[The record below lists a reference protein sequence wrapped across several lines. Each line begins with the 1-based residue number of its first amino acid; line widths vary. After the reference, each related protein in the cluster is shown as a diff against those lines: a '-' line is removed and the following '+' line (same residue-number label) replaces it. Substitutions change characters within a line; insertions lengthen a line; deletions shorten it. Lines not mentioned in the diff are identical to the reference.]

1 MYTCEYMYALHV
13 GMESFSRQSATKSN
27 LVILT
32 VSDQQHVVNE
42 LDPVSYKYHA
52 IGLQLG
58 VTHEKLKEIDRL
70 YTKSKDKL
78 REVIA
83 ERLKQAQ
90 PLTWPS
96 IVSILIADNIKENDL
111 ASRLENKYAQAPGK
125 DASIH
130 HISPSCTSVSP
141 LSNVHV
147 PSDHMTVTLPMQRQ
161 PLLLNEASETD
172 RTVANQTV
180 PMASMY
186 TGSTSNPL
194 SHQQLTGI
202 STNPVRELN
211 VFQAPPSRSSPEDVI
226 NRHSSELTEVIGNDL
241 PYFSS
246 KFIERGFI
254 TRGAAGD
261 IDKKT
266 GVGDRQKGNELLSL
280 AMGNYHIS
288 HDKNRWFEDFVAI
301 FSSESAYESL
311 ASNMIAECK
320 FGTCPH
326 VPASM
331 PSSSSMSQAP
341 SFPLHMPP
349 AHHLSSGGTCTQDNV
364 PLLQHPVLS
373 SWPVPF
379 HPYQLPQPQNHYLS
393 YYAPYYPQPHTSG
406 PPPHNLPQITE
417 FQAPPPKRHCFQ
429 YNPKELVAQF
439 KEYVKTLYRSRK
451 VERDANILKLPT
463 PSLEYI
469 NLAIIDRKSKGLKS
483 EYDKITEAMVR
494 HGNVDVIKEKKF
506 PIDINKIAA
515 NLPVGDLEKVIVV
528 EGAPGVGKSTFAW
541 EFCRRWERGEIAQQY
556 DLVLLLRLRDARI
569 SQAKTLK
576 DLICHSSN
584 DICEAVVKEL
594 ESSLGVN
601 VLIILEGFDE
611 LPDAC
616 RTEPSLFLELIN
628 GQLLPLA
635 TVMVTSRP
643 WATRD
648 LHKQYK
654 HRIFQHI
661 EVLGFTKEQIKS
673 YTASSLSEEEASG
686 LDEYLGK
693 HHQIQLCM
701 YIPLNCAIVVTVY
714 QECLSTGNTLPTTLT
729 ELYTTLALTLL
740 YRYLR
745 GTLEYKT
752 LNRVENFREL
762 PTEVYQQFSD
772 LCKLAYSGI
781 ATSSD
786 QSKILFTDLPQD
798 FNSLGL
804 MDSVYEFYV
813 TQSSVASHNFL
824 HLTFQEYL
832 AAVHISKMQP
842 AERLEHFDRHNE
854 EGKLLVVLRFLAGL
868 TNLEDMDE
876 FKFIDL
882 LDEPDEYSETDVDC
896 AISYQADWLYE
907 AGRGDLIQSAFDKT
921 EIIDFV
927 GGDSSDFSS
936 LGYCIAE
943 SQCQWVLS
951 VGREI
956 REEDVDAMVEEINSS
971 QATCGSIVGL
981 RGKWYDDYCHN
992 EGLSISLRVMNMMF
1006 TRLSSVF
1013 HLHELAINLPSPS
1026 DEITWPDLSL
1036 LRILW
1041 LEIEGRINYRLDV
1054 LLLDLSLGS
1063 FTIFSPF
1070 ESGILA
1076 FEDCF
1081 AIANTI
1087 SRATSL
1093 TKFRVSLKDID
1104 SVGLEEITEALAAN
1118 SSLEYLHISQL
1129 IIYDP
1134 SGSNLIKMFSTNV
1147 SLREIRMESCSFSVQ
1162 ALSELAALCREKPYV
1177 KEKIIGEIKCDIVG
1191 DKDALFVCHH
1201 PDIKVD
1207 AIFSIT
1213 DDGAKHVAKLLCPNT
1228 SQLNELN
1235 ICGAAI
1241 TEVGVR
1247 TLADSLHRNLCRL
1260 YINDS
1265 NAGAKA
1271 IAEVLHHNSTL
1282 TDLSLSHN
1290 NIYDAGAKTLAIA
1303 LHHNSTLT
1311 DLRLSKN
1318 RIGDAG
1324 AEALAKALYLN
1335 STLQGLLL
1343 SHNSIGD
1350 SGAVKLAKSLHH
1362 NSQLNVLWLHGNDRI
1377 EREGTYHF
1385 IQSLTVNR
1393 FVRVTLSKEKFAKES
1408 KDYDTIKNRI
1418 DFK

>member
-1 MYTCEYMYALHV
+1 MARCSPRYATTD
-13 GMESFSRQSATKSN
+13 SAN
-27 LVILT
+27 DL
-32 VSDQQHVVNE
+32 VNE
-42 LDPVSYKYHA
+42 LDPVSYKYHE

-58 VTHEKLKEIDRL
+58 VTLEKLKEIDRL

-83 ERLKQAQ
+83 ERLKQAL

-96 IVSILIADNIKENDL
+96 IVSILRGDSIKENDL

-125 DASIH
+125 EASIR

-161 PLLLNEASETD
+161 PLLLSEASETD

-186 TGSTSNPL
+186 TCSTSNPL

-202 STNPVRELN
+202 STNPVSELN
-211 VFQAPPSRSSPEDVI
+211 VFQAPPSSPEDVI

-288 HDKNRWFEDFVAI
+288 HDKNRWFKDFAAI

-311 ASNMIAECK
+311 ASSMIAECT
-320 FGTCPH
+320 FSACPH

-349 AHHLSSGGTCTQDNV
+349 AHHLSSGGTCIQDNV

-379 HPYQLPQPQNHYLS
+379 HPYQLPQPENHYLS
-393 YYAPYYPQPHTSG
+393 YYGPYYPQPHTSG

-417 FQAPPPKRHCFQ
+417 FQAPPPKRHCVQ
-429 YNPKELVAQF
+429 YDAKELVAQF
-439 KEYVKTLYRSRK
+439 KEYVKTLYRSK
-451 VERDANILKLPT
+451 NVERDANILKLPT

-494 HGNVDVIKEKKF
+494 HGNVDVIKEKKC
-506 PIDINKIAA
+506 PIDIDKIAA
-515 NLPVGDLEKVIVV
+515 NLPVGALEKVILV

-541 EFCRRWERGEIAQQY
+541 EFCRRWESGKIAQQY

-616 RTEPSLFLELIN
+616 RIEPSLFLELIN

-654 HRIFQHI
+654 HRMFQHI

-673 YTASSLSEEEASG
+673 YTASSLSEEEARG

-740 YRYLR
+740 FRHLR
-745 GTLEYKT
+745 GTLIYKT
-752 LNRVENFREL
+752 VNRVKTFTEL
-762 PTEVYQQFSD
+762 PTEVYQHFSD
-772 LCKLAYSGI
+772 LCELAYSGI

-786 QSKILFTDLPQD
+786 QVKIVFTEADLPPD
-798 FNSLGL
+798 FNNNLGL

-813 TQSSVASHNFL
+813 TQSSVSSHNFL

-842 AERLEHFDRHNE
+842 AERLEHFDRHK
-854 EGKLLVVLRFLAGL
+854 EGKLRVVLRFLAGL
-868 TNLEDMDE
+868 TNLKDVDTS
-876 FKFIDL
+876 KFTDL
-882 LDEPDEYSETDVDC
+882 LIEQVEYSETNIDFV
-896 AISYQADWLYE
+896 ISYQADWLYE
-907 AGRGDLIQSAFDKT
+907 AGRGDLIQAAFDDT
-921 EIIDFV
+921 ETLDFV
-927 GGDSSDFSS
+927 GDDSSDFSS

-956 REEDVDAMVEEINSS
+956 REEDVDAMEEKINGR

-981 RGKWYDDYCHN
+981 RGKWNGRN
-992 EGLSISLRVMNMMF
+992 EGLSASLEVLNMIF
-1006 TRLSSVF
+1006 TRLKSVF
-1013 HLHELAINLPSPS
+1013 HLHEMAINLPAPCN
-1026 DEITWPDLSL
+1026 EITWPNISR
-1036 LRILW
+1036 LRILR
-1041 LEIEGRINYRLDV
+1041 LEISSSVKLSLDV
-1054 LLLDLSLGS
+1054 LSLNLSLRS
-1063 FTIFSPF
+1063 FSISDV
-1070 ESGILA
+1070 GDANLV
-1076 FEDCF
+1076 FEDCC
-1081 AIANTI
+1081 AIAYTI
-1087 SRATSL
+1087 
-1093 TKFRVSLKDID
+1093 FRTTFLEQFTLEVYNID
-1104 SVGLEEITEALAAN
+1104 CRGLERITEALAAN
-1118 SSLEYLHISQL
+1118 TSLESLTISML
-1129 IIYDP
+1129 FIYGTAE
-1134 SGSNLIKMFSTNV
+1134 SSLIKMFDTNMNLCHIYV
-1147 SLREIRMESCSFSVQ
+1147 DFLFSVQ
-1162 ALSELAALCREKPYV
+1162 GFYKLTVLFRDKPFL
-1177 KEKIIGEIKCDIVG
+1177 KEKFIGEMKCDING
-1191 DKDALFVCHH
+1191 DEDALFLSDHQDMPELHDVGTMY
-1201 PDIKVD
+1201 
-1207 AIFSIT
+1207 ALT
-1213 DDGAKHVAKLLCPNT
+1213 DDGARYIAGLLYHNF
-1228 SQLNELN
+1228 SQLCKLETDD
-1235 ICGAAI
+1235 CSI
-1241 TEVGVR
+1241 TDV
-1247 TLADSLHRNLCRL
+1247 
-1260 YINDS
+1260 
-1265 NAGAKA
+1265 
-1271 IAEVLHHNSTL
+1271 
-1282 TDLSLSHN
+1282 
-1290 NIYDAGAKTLAIA
+1290 GAKTLADALHQNSTLTELCLNNNDIGDAGAKALADA
-1303 LHHNSTLT
+1303 LHHNSTLKE
-1311 DLRLSKN
+1311 LHLEQNS
-1318 RIGDAG
+1318 IGDAG
-1324 AEALAKALYLN
+1324 AVALAKALHHN
-1335 STLQGLLL
+1335 STLQRL
-1343 SHNSIGD
+1343 
-1350 SGAVKLAKSLHH
+1350 
-1362 NSQLNVLWLHGNDRI
+1362 QLHGNNGI
-1377 EREGTYHF
+1377 GREGTHHL
-1385 IQSLTVNR
+1385 IEALTVNR
-1393 FVRVTLSKEKFAKES
+1393 SAVKNGSIVVTLSKENCEKFAIQSEH
-1408 KDYDTIKNRI
+1408 YDTVKDRIKLS
-1418 DFK
+1418 

>member
-1 MYTCEYMYALHV
+1 MARCSPRYATTD
-13 GMESFSRQSATKSN
+13 SAN
-27 LVILT
+27 DL
-32 VSDQQHVVNE
+32 VNE
-42 LDPVSYKYHA
+42 LDPVSYKYHE

-58 VTHEKLKEIDRL
+58 VTLEKLKEIDCL

-78 REVIA
+78 REVIT

-96 IVSILIADNIKENDL
+96 IVSILRADSIKENDL
-111 ASRLENKYAQAPGK
+111 ASRLENKYVQAPGK

-130 HISPSCTSVSP
+130 HISPSCTSVNP
-141 LSNVHV
+141 LSNVYV
-147 PSDHMTVTLPMQRQ
+147 PSDHKTVTLPMQRQ
-161 PLLLNEASETD
+161 PLLFSEASETD

-202 STNPVRELN
+202 STNPVSELN
-211 VFQAPPSRSSPEDVI
+211 VFQALPSRSSPEDVI

-254 TRGAAGD
+254 TRDAAGD
-261 IDKKT
+261 IDKT
-266 GVGDRQKGNELLSL
+266 MGIGNRQKGNQLLCL

-288 HDKNRWFEDFVAI
+288 RDKNSWFEKFVAI

-311 ASNMIAECK
+311 ASSMITEC
-320 FGTCPH
+320 THSACPH
-326 VPASM
+326 VPVSI
-331 PSSSSMSQAP
+331 PSSSSMSRAP

-349 AHHLSSGGTCTQDNV
+349 AYHLSSGGTCTQDNV
-364 PLLQHPVLS
+364 PLLQPPVLS

-379 HPYQLPQPQNHYLS
+379 LPPQPPNYCVS
-393 YYAPYYPQPHTSG
+393 YYGPYYPQPHTSG

-417 FQAPPPKRHCFQ
+417 FQAPPPKRHCVQ
-429 YNPKELVAQF
+429 YDAKELVAQF
-439 KEYVKTLYRSRK
+439 KEYVKTLYRIKK

-494 HGNVDVIKEKKF
+494 HGNVDVIKEKKC

-515 NLPVGDLEKVIVV
+515 NLPVGDLEKVILV

-541 EFCRRWERGEIAQQY
+541 EFCRRWESGEIAQQY
-556 DLVLLLRLRDARI
+556 DLVLLLRLRDAGI

-584 DICEAVVKEL
+584 DICEAVIKEL
-594 ESSLGVN
+594 ESSLGDK

-616 RTEPSLFLELIN
+616 RTRPSLFLELIN

-654 HRIFQHI
+654 HRMFQHI
-661 EVLGFTKEQIKS
+661 EVLGFTKKQIKS

-701 YIPLNCAIVVTVY
+701 YIPLNCAILVFVY

-740 YRYLR
+740 FRHLC
-745 GTLEYKT
+745 GTPKYEAV
-752 LNRVENFREL
+752 NRVENFTEL
-762 PTEVYQQFSD
+762 PSEVYQQFSD

-781 ATSSD
+781 STSSD
-786 QSKILFTDLPQD
+786 QVKIVFTEADLPPD
-798 FNSLGL
+798 FNNNNLGL

-813 TQSSVASHNFL
+813 TQSSVSSHNFL

-854 EGKLLVVLRFLAGL
+854 GKLRVVLRFLAGL
-868 TNLEDMDE
+868 TNLKDVDKS
-876 FKFIDL
+876 KFTDL
-882 LDEPDEYSETDVDC
+882 LIEPDESSETDIDF

-907 AGRGDLIQSAFDKT
+907 AGRGDLIQAAFDDSET
-921 EIIDFV
+921 LNFV
-927 GGDSSDFSS
+927 GDDSSDFSS

-956 REEDVDAMVEEINSS
+956 REEDVEAMEEKINGR

-981 RGKWYDDYCHN
+981 RGRWNDEYCHN
-992 EGLSISLRVMNMMF
+992 EGLSASLEVMNMIF
-1006 TRLSSVF
+1006 TRLKSVF
-1013 HLHELAINLPSPS
+1013 CLYEMAINLPAPCN
-1026 DEITWPDLSL
+1026 EITWPDLSQ
-1036 LRILW
+1036 LRILF
-1041 LEIEGRINYRLDV
+1041 LEISGSMNCKLAV
-1054 LLLDLSLGS
+1054 LLNNLSLESFSIISEIGS
-1063 FTIFSPF
+1063 LVFDDCCAIAYTIFRTTSLEQFTITM
-1070 ESGILA
+1070 
-1076 FEDCF
+1076 EDVDC
-1081 AIANTI
+1081 
-1087 SRATSL
+1087 R
-1093 TKFRVSLKDID
+1093 
-1104 SVGLEEITEALAAN
+1104 GLERITEALAAN
-1118 SSLEYLHISQL
+1118 TSLGSLKMSMLSIDGTAE
-1129 IIYDP
+1129 
-1134 SGSNLIKMFSTNV
+1134 SNLIKMFSTNMNL
-1147 SLREIRMESCSFSVQ
+1147 SRIFMEGCSFSVQ
-1162 ALSELAALCREKPYV
+1162 GLYELAVLFKDKPDL
-1177 KEKIIGEIKCDIVG
+1177 KEKFIGEIKYNVYG
-1191 DKDALFVCHH
+1191 DEDALFLREHRDMLELHNVNEIH
-1201 PDIKVD
+1201 
-1207 AIFSIT
+1207 SLT
-1213 DDGAKHVAKLLCPNT
+1213 DDGARYIAGLLCHNF
-1228 SQLNELN
+1228 SDLCELN
-1235 ICGAAI
+1235 IDGSSITDVGAKHLADALHQNSTL
-1241 TEVGVR
+1241 TELFVFNSNIGD
-1247 TLADSLHRNLCRL
+1247 TGAEALADSL
-1260 YINDS
+1260 Y
-1265 NAGAKA
+1265 
-1271 IAEVLHHNSTL
+1271 HNSTL
-1282 TDLSLSHN
+1282 KLLCLSYNS
-1290 NIYDAGAKTLAIA
+1290 IGDAGAVALAKA
-1303 LHHNSTLT
+1303 LHHNSTLQS
-1311 DLRLSKN
+1311 LS
-1318 RIGDAG
+1318 
-1324 AEALAKALYLN
+1324 LY
-1335 STLQGLLL
+1335 
-1343 SHNSIGD
+1343 
-1350 SGAVKLAKSLHH
+1350 
-1362 NSQLNVLWLHGNDRI
+1362 GNDGI
-1377 EREGTYHF
+1377 GREGTHHL
-1385 IQSLTVNR
+1385 IEALTVNR
-1393 FVRVTLSKEKFAKES
+1393 SINGITLSKQNCEKFAIQSEH
-1408 KDYDTIKNRI
+1408 YDTVKDRI
-1418 DFK
+1418 TIS

>member
-42 LDPVSYKYHA
+42 LDPVSYKYNE

-58 VTHEKLKEIDRL
+58 VTLEKLKEIDRL
-70 YTKSKDKL
+70 YTNSKDKL

-83 ERLKQAQ
+83 ERLRQAQ

-96 IVSILIADNIKENDL
+96 IVSILRGDSIKENDL

-125 DASIH
+125 EASIR

-161 PLLLNEASETD
+161 PLLLSEASETD

-202 STNPVRELN
+202 STNPVSELN
-211 VFQAPPSRSSPEDVI
+211 VFEAPPSSPEDVI

-288 HDKNRWFEDFVAI
+288 HDKNSWFKDFAAI

-311 ASNMIAECK
+311 ASSMITECT
-320 FGTCPH
+320 FSACPH

-331 PSSSSMSQAP
+331 PSSSSMSQAS

-364 PLLQHPVLS
+364 PLLQPPVLS
-373 SWPVPF
+373 SWPVPNL
-379 HPYQLPQPQNHYLS
+379 PPQPPNYCVS
-393 YYAPYYPQPHTSG
+393 YYGPYYPQPHTSG

-417 FQAPPPKRHCFQ
+417 FQAPPPKRHCVQ
-429 YNPKELVAQF
+429 YDAKELVAQF
-439 KEYVKTLYRSRK
+439 KEYVKTLYRSKK
-451 VERDANILKLPT
+451 VERDANILKLST

-483 EYDKITEAMVR
+483 DYDKITEAMVR
-494 HGNVDVIKEKKF
+494 HGNVDVIKEKKC

-515 NLPVGDLEKVIVV
+515 NLPVGDLEKVVLV

-628 GQLLPLA
+628 GQLQPLA

-654 HRIFQHI
+654 HRMFQHI

-714 QECLSTGNTLPTTLT
+714 QECLSTGNTLPSTLT

-740 YRYLR
+740 FRHLC
-745 GTLEYKT
+745 GTPKYKT
-752 LNRVENFREL
+752 VNRVETFTEL
-762 PTEVYQQFSD
+762 PSEVYQQFSD

-781 ATSSD
+781 STSSD
-786 QSKILFTDLPQD
+786 QVKIVFTEADLPPD
-798 FNSLGL
+798 FNNNNLGL

-813 TQSSVASHNFL
+813 TQNSVSSHNFL

-854 EGKLLVVLRFLAGL
+854 GKLRVVLRFLAGL
-868 TNLEDMDE
+868 TNLKDVVTS
-876 FKFIDL
+876 KFTDL
-882 LDEPDEYSETDVDC
+882 LNEPDEYSKTNIDF

-907 AGRGDLIQSAFDKT
+907 AGRGDLIQAAFDDT
-921 EIIDFV
+921 EIIEFV
-927 GGDSSDFSS
+927 GDDSSDFSS

-956 REEDVDAMVEEINSS
+956 REEDVEAMEEKINGR

-981 RGKWYDDYCHN
+981 RGRWNDDYCHN
-992 EGLSISLRVMNMMF
+992 EGLSASLEVMNMIF
-1006 TRLSSVF
+1006 TRLKSVF
-1013 HLHELAINLPSPS
+1013 HLHEMAINLPAPCN
-1026 DEITWPDLSL
+1026 EITWPDLSL
-1036 LRILW
+1036 LIVLYF
-1041 LEIEGRINYRLDV
+1041 EISGSMNWRLAV
-1054 LLLDLSLGS
+1054 LLNNLSLDSFSIISKVGNAS
-1063 FTIFSPF
+1063 LVFDDCCAIAYTIFRTSSLEQFTI
-1070 ESGILA
+1070 EV
-1076 FEDCF
+1076 DD
-1081 AIANTI
+1081 TDY
-1087 SRATSL
+1087 R
-1093 TKFRVSLKDID
+1093 
-1104 SVGLEEITEALAAN
+1104 GLERITEALAAN
-1118 SSLEYLHISQL
+1118 TSLKCLNISWRS
-1129 IIYDP
+1129 INGTA
-1134 SGSNLIKMFSTNV
+1134 GSNLIKMFSKNTNLCV
-1147 SLREIRMESCSFSVQ
+1147 IDMDTCSFSVQ
-1162 ALSELAALCREKPYV
+1162 RLYELAVLFKDKPDL
-1177 KEKIIGEIKCDIVG
+1177 KEKFIGEMKYNVYG
-1191 DKDALFVCHH
+1191 DEDALFLRDHQ
-1201 PDIKVD
+1201 DILELYNAGEIHSV
-1207 AIFSIT
+1207 T
-1213 DDGAKHVAKLLCPNT
+1213 DDGARYLADLLNHNF
-1228 SQLNELN
+1228 SQLCELD
-1235 ICGAAI
+1235 IYDGSITDVGAK
-1241 TEVGVR
+1241 
-1247 TLADSLHRNLCRL
+1247 TLADALHQ
-1260 YINDS
+1260 
-1265 NAGAKA
+1265 
-1271 IAEVLHHNSTL
+1271 NSTL
-1282 TDLSLSHN
+1282 TDLCLN
-1290 NIYDAGAKTLAIA
+1290 NND
-1303 LHHNSTLT
+1303 
-1311 DLRLSKN
+1311 
-1318 RIGDAG
+1318 IGDAG
-1324 AEALAKALYLN
+1324 AEALAKALHHN
-1335 STLQGLLL
+1335 STLQALYLVC
-1343 SHNSIGD
+1343 NSIGD
-1350 SGAVKLAKSLHH
+1350 TGAVALAKALHH
-1362 NSQLNVLWLHGNDRI
+1362 NSTLQSLSLYGNDGI
-1377 EREGTYHF
+1377 GREGTHHL
-1385 IQSLTVNR
+1385 IEALTVNR
-1393 FVRVTLSKEKFAKES
+1393 SGITLSKENCEKFAMQSEH
-1408 KDYDTIKNRI
+1408 YETVKNVI
-1418 DFK
+1418 SFF